1 MQNTDSLRK
10 WETEKSQKTKSP
22 SQSRGLATAA
32 RGKIGVFVAVVGD
45 ERRGRI
51 DKRRDNCVDN
61 LEKKIGS

>member
-10 WETEKSQKTKSP
+10 WETEKSQKTTSP

-45 ERRGRI
+45 ERRDRI
-51 DKRRDNCVDN
+51 DKCGFNCVGD
-61 LEKKIGS
+61 LEKKIGI